1 MLVRRLTTV
10 TLALAVLGTLAAASG
25 SAEVSKQPGAT
36 AESWAIKVV
45 VPGAAGGSTAV
56 AQSPPAGATETT
68 AAFAYPRDGSVIL
81 TGDTSASASTA
92 IGSLASANAA
102 SSADDV
108 SIFDGEITADSVAAG
123 ADAATGQSSATGSF
137 GGTGVVNLQVLGQK
151 KKHGRVDLGDW
162 GYLTVGAHGIDTS
175 APTGAFGFNGF
186 VTGLD
191 VHLNQAHGGLPAG
204 SEIVVGY
211 AETQVQTAP
220 KAPTPL
226 PLAPGEPLVSGP
238 MPGDRPQ
245 LLPKVTGPLVGVPQV
260 ITPAIDGGPYVF
272 PVYGRV
278 SYVDTFGA
286 FRPDVPGNYHHGDD
300 IFGRL
305 GQPLVAVANG
315 TVFSVGWNTV
325 GGNRLWLRDRQG
337 NEFYYAHLAAFST
350 TAVDGARV
358 KAGEVIGFMGDTG
371 DAEGTPVHLHF
382 EVHPVSLLYLGYNGA
397 VDPTTYLESWKRLTT
412 LPYPVAPGWA
422 PTAPGSKITAPTPGA
437 ELLGVSDI
445 SSGDGLDPASV
456 LRALKPKS
464 G

>member
-1 MLVRRLTTV
+1 MLVRRLTRATI
-10 TLALAVLGTLAAASG
+10 ALAALGTLAAASG
-25 SAEVSKQPGAT
+25 TADVSPQPGAT

-45 VPGAAGGSTAV
+45 VPGQAGGQTKV
-56 AQSPPAGATETT
+56 VQVPPAGPTETT
-68 AAFAYPRDGSVIL
+68 EAFAYPSDGSVIV
-81 TGDTSASASTA
+81 TGATSAAASTA
-92 IGSLASANAA
+92 IGSVASANAA
-102 SSADDV
+102 SSADDI
-108 SIFDGEITADSVAAG
+108 SIFDGEITADSVSAG
-123 ADAATGQSSATGSF
+123 ADAATGRSSASGSF
-137 GGTGVVNLQVLGQK
+137 AGTGIVNLQVLGRK
-151 KKHGRVDLGDW
+151 KKRGRADLGDW
-162 GYLTVGAHGIDTS
+162 GYLTIGAHGIDTS
-175 APTGAFGFNGF
+175 APAGAFGFDGF

-191 VHLNQAHGGLPAG
+191 VHLNEAHGGLPAG

-220 KAPTPL
+220 KTPAPL
-226 PLAPGEPLVSGP
+226 PLAPGEPLISGP

-260 ITPAIDGGPYVF
+260 ITPTIAGGPYVF

-278 SYVDTFGA
+278 SYIDTYGA

-350 TAVDGARV
+350 AAVDGAKV
-358 KAGEVIGFMGDTG
+358 KAGQVIGFMGDTG
-371 DAEGTPVHLHF
+371 DAEGTPTHLHF

-397 VDPTTYLESWKRLTT
+397 VDPTTYLESWKHLAA

-445 SSGDGLDPASV
+445 STADGLDPAS
-456 LRALKPKS
+456 LRRALKPKS
-464 G
+464 R